1 MEEDAMKHKVLAALG
16 AVVSAVGIAGGSAVP
31 ASARPLE
38 HNHFEESG
46 SEIAQVAD
54 PLFCAGVVDF
64 PVLHE
69 WTAKGTFLVVHHG
82 DGFAYGGGPT
92 RSTDT
97 WTNTLNGETFTVTVT
112 GQGRDHKITDNGDGT
127 LTLEFANSGVQKVF
141 GPAGELLFMDTG
153 LFRAEVLIDHG
164 GTPSDPSDDKFLEFL
179 GETAVHGQ
187 SDTLERDFCEDLV
200 TFIG

>member
-1 MEEDAMKHKVLAALG
+1 MKHKVLAALG
-16 AVVSAVGIAGGSAVP
+16 ALISTVGIAVASAVP
-31 ASARPLE
+31 AAAKPLE
-38 HNHFEESG
+38 HDHFVDSG

-54 PLFCAGVVDF
+54 PEFCAGVVDF

-69 WTAKGTFLVVHHG
+69 WNAEGQFLFVHHG

-92 RSTDT
+92 RATDM
-97 WTNTLNGETFTVTVT
+97 WTNTLNGETLTVTRV

-127 LTLEFANSGVQKVF
+127 LTLEFANSGVQKVY
-141 GPAGELLFMDTG
+141 GPDGELLFMDTG

-164 GTPSDPSDDKFLEFL
+164 GTPSDPTDDEFIKFL

-187 SDTLERDFCEDLV
+187 MDTLERDFCEDLV
-200 TFIG
+200 SYIG